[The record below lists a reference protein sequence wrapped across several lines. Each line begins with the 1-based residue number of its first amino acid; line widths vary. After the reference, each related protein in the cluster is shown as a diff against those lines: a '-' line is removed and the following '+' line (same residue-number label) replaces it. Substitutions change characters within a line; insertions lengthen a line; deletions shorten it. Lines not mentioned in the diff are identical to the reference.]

1 MLQVDEIDL
10 YLIHNPFAKENRLEL
25 WEAMVELKKQGKVK
39 HIGVSNYNV
48 HHIKEIKEAGIEM
61 PAANQIEIHPWHVIP
76 QPLAEY
82 MDKHEILP
90 IAYSTLAALISKV
103 VVFPA
108 GDLGEASNLIRLIV
122 VFVCVAVFFIAKRNL
137 VYPTVLSAILLT
149 VLIKFV

>member
-1 MLQVDEIDL
+1 MTDL
-10 YLIHNPFAKENRLEL
+10 SSNIILVIAVTSIATYLSRSLGVLFSERIGENSKIFR
-25 WEAMVELKKQGKVK
+25 MF
-39 HIGVSNYNV
+39 
-48 HHIKEIKEAGIEM
+48 
-61 PAANQIEIHPWHVIP
+61 
-76 QPLAEY
+76 
-82 MDKHEILP
+82 DC

-108 GDLGEASNLIRLIV
+108 GELGEASNLIRLVV